1 MISYRSLL
9 LSLPQALSS
18 SLKGLEVLLVLLLRL
33 LLLLRSDE
41 ADVAHL
47 EVVVRDAP
55 RVLLQLPEGLQSE
68 FHFNKAQADRS
79 KFPCSRVHFPI

>member
-1 MISYRSLL
+1 MFSYRSLL

-18 SLKGLEVLLVLLLRL
+18 PLKGLEVLLVLLLRL

-55 RVLLQLPEGLQSE
+55 RVLLQLPDEGLKS
-68 FHFNKAQADRS
+68 
-79 KFPCSRVHFPI
+79 